1 LRKSAEIVFY
11 IVLLY
16 ILVAGGWWSYLL
28 HSKNWE
34 AMEAKLENIELKLSA
49 KGVEQIE
56 SHPEYREV
64 ADYFK
69 RQRWMITGESAV
81 FMFLLMLGMW
91 RIFKI
96 NQKQMALANQQQN
109 FLLSITHE
117 LKSPIASV
125 QLVLETI
132 QKREL
137 TNAQLNKLSSNA
149 LVENQRLHKLVQD
162 LLLAARVEGGYEYSF
177 EPIEMQALVE
187 ECISWV
193 GNRFE
198 GEINFDHED
207 KEIILQKAD
216 YSTLSSAIFNLLDN
230 AVKYA
235 ASSPSIEVKLYQ
247 KQNQCVLEIKDQGKG
262 IPKADRQKIFN
273 KFYRLGQENTRK
285 TKGTGLGLYIV
296 KKVVEAHHGQIQI
309 KDNSPQGC
317 IFQLTFPINGSAYSF
332 RFPTNNKAL
341 N

>member
-1 LRKSAEIVFY
+1 MKKSAEIVFY
-11 IVLLY
+11 VVLLY

-34 AMEAKLENIELKLSA
+34 AMEAKLENIELKLEA
-49 KGVEQIE
+49 AGEQNVRQHPKYIE
-56 SHPEYREV
+56 VSEHF
-64 ADYFK
+64 A

-125 QLVLETI
+125 QLVLETL
-132 QKREL
+132 QKHQLKPEQIHKL
-137 TNAQLNKLSSNA
+137 TSNA
-149 LVENQRLHKLVQD
+149 LVENDRLHKLVQD

-177 EPIEMQALVE
+177 ETINMRELVE
-187 ECISWV
+187 ECISWL
-193 GNRFE
+193 GSRYQGKIEFNSP
-198 GEINFDHED
+198 
-207 KEIILQKAD
+207 KEEVELQKGD

-235 ASSPSIEVKLYQ
+235 PESPNIEIKLYQ
-247 KQNQCVLEIKDQGKG
+247 RQQQCVLEIKDQGKG
-262 IPKADRQKIFN
+262 IPKVDRQKIFN

-296 KKVVEAHHGQIQI
+296 KKVVEAHNGQIQI
-309 KDNSPQGC
+309 KENQPNGSVF
-317 IFQLTFPINGSAYSF
+317 ILSFPISGSSYNF
-332 RFPTNNKAL
+332 RFPANKK
-341 N
+341 

>member
-1 LRKSAEIVFY
+1 MKKSAEIVFY
-11 IVLLY
+11 VVLLY

-34 AMEAKLENIELKLSA
+34 AMEAKLENIELKLKA
-49 KGVEQIE
+49 AGEQNIQQ
-56 SHPEYREV
+56 HPKYMEV
-64 ADYFK
+64 SEHFK

-125 QLVLETI
+125 QLVLETLR
-132 QKREL
+132 KRQLKPEQIEKL
-137 TNAQLNKLSSNA
+137 TSNA
-149 LVENQRLHKLVQD
+149 LVENDRLHKLVQD

-177 EPIEMQALVE
+177 ETINMQDLID
-187 ECISWV
+187 ECISWL
-193 GNRFE
+193 NRRYQ
-198 GEINFDHED
+198 GKIVFDNSED
-207 KEIILQKAD
+207 DIELQKAD

-235 ASSPSIEVKLYQ
+235 PESPEIEIKLYQ
-247 KQNQCVLEIKDQGKG
+247 RQQQCILEIKDQGKG
-262 IPKADRQKIFN
+262 IPKIERQKIFN

-296 KKVVEAHHGQIQI
+296 KKVVEAHNGQIQI
-309 KDNSPQGC
+309 KENNPNGS
-317 IFQLTFPINGSAYSF
+317 IFVLSFPISGSAYNF
-332 RFPTNNKAL
+332 RFPSSKK
-341 N
+341 